1 MRHRSA
7 LAACV
12 VMVGMVA
19 AALPVGA
26 QDTAEPIT
34 WLIDVT
40 VKPGKS
46 KELEAASLKYD
57 KPVLDTLVANGSISS
72 YGLACQMVGP
82 PSQSCMFWVT
92 AADWT
97 GMGKVE
103 KAFADSRKAMKEDEL
118 EAMMESFLGATVPDK
133 ETSSVVRHV
142 VFNGTPGGSPKY
154 LMRHVYKVNP
164 GKGGAAVKMFKEY
177 NAPTY
182 EKLLAS
188 GVINGYGV
196 AVPDMHVGGDWTHTF
211 WTTFAD
217 MSQIDAIDA
226 AFEAADEARGEALN
240 ETIDAAWREMHDMDA
255 HWDSLMSISMYGGR

>member
-1 MRHRSA
+1 
-7 LAACV
+7 
-12 VMVGMVA
+12 
-19 AALPVGA
+19 
-26 QDTAEPIT
+26 
-34 WLIDVT
+34 
-40 VKPGKS
+40 
-46 KELEAASLKYD
+46 
-57 KPVLDTLVANGSISS
+57 
-72 YGLACQMVGP
+72 
-82 PSQSCMFWVT
+82 MFWVT

-182 EKLLAS
+182 EQLLKA
-188 GVINGYGV
+188 GVISGYGV
-196 AVPDMHVGGDWTHTF
+196 AVPDMHVGGDWTHAF
-211 WTTFAD
+211 WSMFSD
-217 MSQIDAIDA
+217 LSQIDAIDA
-226 AFEAADEARGEALN
+226 AFEAADEARGDALN
-240 ETIDAAWREMHDMDA
+240 ETIDTAWREMHDMDA

>member
-12 VMVGMVA
+12 VMIGMVF
-19 AALPVGA
+19 AALPAAA
-26 QDTAEPIT
+26 QEASEPIT

-40 VKPGKS
+40 VKPGKF

-57 KPVLDTLVANGSISS
+57 KPVLDALVANGSISS

-82 PSQSCMFWVT
+82 PSESCMFWVT
-92 AADWT
+92 AADWS

-103 KAFADSRKAMKEDEL
+103 KAFENSRKAMKEDEL
-118 EAMMESFLGATVPDK
+118 KAMMESFLGATVPDK

-154 LMRHVYKVNP
+154 LMRHVYKVKP
-164 GKGGAAVKMFKEY
+164 GKGGAAVKLYKEY
-177 NAPTY
+177 NAPTH
-182 EKLLAS
+182 EKLLKA
-188 GVINGYGV
+188 GVISGYGV
-196 AVPDMHVGGDWTHTF
+196 AVPDMHVGGDWTHAF
-211 WTTFAD
+211 WSMFSD
-217 MSQIDAIDA
+217 MSQIDAVDA
-226 AFEAADEARGEALN
+226 AFEEADEARGDALN